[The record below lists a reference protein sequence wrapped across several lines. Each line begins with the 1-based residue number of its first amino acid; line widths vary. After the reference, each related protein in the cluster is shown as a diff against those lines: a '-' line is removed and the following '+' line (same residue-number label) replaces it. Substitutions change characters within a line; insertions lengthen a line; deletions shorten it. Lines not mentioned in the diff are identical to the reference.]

1 MKLFLLAGSLLLLV
15 SEKKCSNKKT
25 DLPPGCYKGKLEVK
39 AACMNYTIS
48 VTGGKMDTS
57 RIESSWTDE
66 TTGKTYKNVFA
77 LGSRCNFPSEIK
89 EGDEFYFNIDST
101 TVMNCAVCMIYYP
114 VPQRHLSIK
123 VLSQPCNQQ

>member
-1 MKLFLLAGSLLLLV
+1 MKLLLAISSIILL
-15 SEKKCSNKKT
+15 SASGKSCKQQQE
-25 DLPPGCYKGKLEVK
+25 LPEGCYKGKLVIK

-48 VTGGKMDTS
+48 VTGGTMDTS

-66 TTGKTYKNVFA
+66 TTSKTYKNVFA
-77 LGSRCNFPSEIK
+77 LGSRCNFPPDIK

-101 TVMNCAVCMIYYP
+101 TAMNCAVCLIYYP

-123 VLSQPCNQQ
+123 LLSQPCNQQ